1 VKNVSKTFSG
11 KTMSLDP
18 IDKQKQEFE
27 RTPHSDLNHTDIP
40 IRLPLLRL
48 PDSSKNQR
56 PASTALRAVRLKSSS
71 CWNESS
77 GVSDYSTMIIPVISA
92 DPITDAVT
100 SPVQIVSAVAES
112 QITLIR
118 KLVKSSGIYA
128 LASIAPPL
136 VTLGLAPFLTR
147 HLSPSDYGAFTL
159 LNNFISLTAGITQ
172 LGLGSAFFRAYSYD
186 YSLEKDRRDVL
197 ATVTLLL
204 ILASSITLIGA
215 ALFAPFLTGILLGQP
230 SYKNLIVIAAGIVCA
245 QNLSVPL
252 FSWLRAENRPFFYS
266 LLAISNILVAL
277 ISSLLLVGLFSLGIT
292 GALIAGGSGYVC
304 VAICALL
311 FILQH
316 AGLKIRFDIARNVL
330 AFGVPLVLNVI
341 SYWALQVLDRYLLSL
356 FSSLVQTAEYAVA
369 YSLGSALS
377 ILVIAPFNL
386 AWPSIQFSIA
396 KRKDAALVFRQT
408 FRLFSMFLLFA
419 AYGLSLAAKSLLD
432 LLFPSA
438 YQSAASIIPI
448 VATSLVFFGVYCV
461 FVSGISIKRMT
472 WVIGIYSTVAAVINL
487 ALNLVLIPRY
497 QAMGA
502 AIATLMAY
510 IALAAIA
517 YIVNQRIYPISFE
530 IGKFACA
537 LLLGCI
543 FFVGVSSLTQSQ
555 PPYIFWSISLAS
567 LGLYGGCLFA
577 FAGLPIWMRK
587 FLCQRKEGV

>member
-1 VKNVSKTFSG
+1 
-11 KTMSLDP
+11 MSLDP
-18 IDKQKQEFE
+18 INKQKQEFE
-27 RTPHSDLNHTDIP
+27 RTPPSDLNHTEIP
-40 IRLPLLRL
+40 IRLPLRL
-48 PDSSKNQR
+48 PDSSKNQS
-56 PASTALRAVRLKSSS
+56 PASTALRAIRLKSSS

-92 DPITDAVT
+92 DSITGAVT

-128 LASIAPPL
+128 LSSVAPSL

-147 HLSPSDYGAFTL
+147 HLPQSDYGAFTL

-186 YSLEKDRRDVL
+186 YPLDKDRRDVL
-197 ATVTLLL
+197 ATVTSLLL
-204 ILASSITLIGA
+204 LASFITLVGA
-215 ALFAPFLTGILLGQP
+215 VIFAPFLAGILLGKS
-230 SYKNLIVIAAGIVCA
+230 SYSNLIIIAAGIVCA
-245 QNLSVPL
+245 QNLSVPI
-252 FSWLRAENRPFFYS
+252 FSWLRAGNRPFFYS

-277 ISSLLLVGLFSLGIT
+277 ISSLLLVGRFSLGIT
-292 GALIAGGSGYVC
+292 GALIASGSGYVC

-330 AFGVPLVLNVI
+330 AFGVPLVLSVI

-377 ILVIAPFNL
+377 IVVIAPFGL
-386 AWPSIQFSIA
+386 AWPSVMFSIA

-419 AYGLSLAAKSLLD
+419 AYALSLAAKSLLD
-432 LLFPSA
+432 LLFPSS
-438 YQSAASIIPI
+438 YQTAASIIPI
-448 VATSLVFFGVYCV
+448 IAASLVFFGLYNI
-461 FVSGISIKRMT
+461 FT
-472 WVIGIYSTVAAVINL
+472 IGINIRRKTWLIGCYSAIAAVINL

-502 AIATLMAY
+502 ATATLLAY
-510 IALAAIA
+510 IVFATVA
-517 YIVNQRIYPISFE
+517 YVVNQRIYPIAFE
-530 IGKFACA
+530 VGKFACA
-537 LLLGCI
+537 LLLGVV
-543 FFVGVSSLTQSQ
+543 FFAGGSLLAAQSQ
-555 PPYIFWSISLAS
+555 PPYMAWSISFVS
-567 LGLYGGCLFA
+567 LCLYGSCLFV
-577 FAGLPIWMRK
+577 FARPPTRIRK
-587 FLCQRKEGV
+587 FLPRKEKEGV